1 MKILRDYLLEI
12 ILAIIS
18 FSLLLLLLLPYFSGY
33 KIQTDY
39 SDALTTLS
47 KSAGLSL
54 ETVSYQRNWFSS
66 NARLIAKNS
75 RQEIVFEVIQ
85 EIVHGPL
92 YLGLILQGRSPV
104 VNMVV
109 KGHFIMAEPVQG
121 SEQYAVFLSSLSPV
135 TLSAYM
141 DYDGDAVISLQ
152 ASGNTTKK
160 EDSSQFQIKTVS
172 LDMEYTA
179 SSDQLEG
186 ELIIPELSF
195 YGKQFVELEN
205 LMFGFEQ
212 VFLANKSGDMVL
224 SFSSLKFKHLQRIV
238 DLRKVSARIKR
249 SVNAGL
255 HDLGFD
261 LNVSK
266 LNVFNEQ
273 VNNLSL
279 RMLVSGLDLTGVSF
293 FTRESNLASSLKDQ
307 MFSLIRIKPFS
318 FFSEHGAMRS
328 ELSLT
333 TEVDQ
338 VSDNEEF
345 WSNKSLSLNAELTPA
360 VFRRIYE
367 LSSDYS
373 ESEKNSF
380 DVFKN
385 RLYKLNYIDNSLG
398 KVKINISGKN
408 KNFVVNNHSL
418 SYEKLSNTLE
428 SSVFRN

>member
-39 SDALTTLS
+39 ADALATLS
-47 KSAGLSL
+47 KSTGLSL
-54 ETVSYQRNWFSS
+54 ETVSYQRHWFSS
-66 NARLIAKNS
+66 DARTIAKNS
-75 RQEIVFEVIQ
+75 RQEIVFDAVH

-104 VNMVV
+104 INMML
-109 KGHFIMAEPVQG
+109 KGHVIMARPVKE
-121 SEQYAVFLSSLSPV
+121 SEQYAVFLNSLAPV

-141 DYDGDAVISLQ
+141 DYDGDAVISLE
-152 ASGNTTKK
+152 ASAKDAKK
-160 EDSSQFQIKTVS
+160 EGSGQFHIETVN
-172 LDMEYTA
+172 LDMEYIA
-179 SSDQLEG
+179 SSDQLKG
-186 ELIIPELSF
+186 EINISELSF

-205 LMFGFEQ
+205 LMLGFEQ
-212 VFLANKSGDMVL
+212 TLLSNQTGDMVL

-273 VNNLSL
+273 INNFSL
-279 RMLVSGLDLTGVSF
+279 RMLVNGLDATWLSF
-293 FTRESNLASSLKDQ
+293 LNRERDLVSSLKDQ
-307 MFSLIRIKPFS
+307 VFSSISIKPLN
-318 FFSEHGAMRS
+318 FFSEHGAMKS
-328 ELSLT
+328 ELVLT
-333 TEVDQ
+333 TESDSA
-338 VSDNEEF
+338 SDNEEF
-345 WSNKSLSLNAELTPA
+345 WSNKSLSFNAELTPA

-380 DVFKN
+380 DVFKK
-385 RLYKLNYIDNSLG
+385 RLFKLNYIDNSLG
-398 KVKINISGKN
+398 KVNINISGKN

-428 SSVFRN
+428 YSVFRN